1 MDGENDRE
9 KLTDELA
16 LLVGY
21 RPLVLHTPP
30 CNKII

>member
-16 LLVGY
+16 LLVGC
-21 RPLVLHTPP
+21 RPPILHTLP